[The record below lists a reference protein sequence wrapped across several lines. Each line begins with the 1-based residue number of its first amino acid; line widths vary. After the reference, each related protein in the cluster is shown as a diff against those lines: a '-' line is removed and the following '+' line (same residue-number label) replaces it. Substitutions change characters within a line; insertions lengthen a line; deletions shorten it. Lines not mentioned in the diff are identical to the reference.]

1 MKNRLL
7 HIFFH
12 ALAALFCLCS
22 CGLEDPTNTPQNSD
36 GYVEF
41 VARPTKLDKTLVTTK
56 AGDDIEN
63 NIYNAFILLF
73 DEHGNRIMKQ
83 DVKLLDSYPSISIPA
98 DKGLSTITA
107 CFLINVPPSFAQDIT
122 GLENPNPGV
131 NDNKYINTAV
141 LSNIVYSETVPFGVP
156 LIDHDGDGATEPIA
170 CLPMF
175 GMDSFDIHGT
185 TRQCQISVKRLF
197 AKASFNLSMDLS
209 DTGTLGVNRNTYFE
223 LLSYQLL
230 NIPRK
235 AVLVEPA
242 QTETSYETNWHG
254 QENAYRAQQ
263 VSNTGNTP
271 IYNAE
276 ALGNDNHKS
285 YTFEM
290 YLPEYYILPLP
301 STTENYGD
309 QKYKPEMYDS
319 ENKTAICVR
328 LKGTYKPVSGG
339 NIGLEYDLYL
349 GENEATSFTIKRNKH
364 YINNITITGVNNRD
378 LDCRVNITEGGD
390 LTDVYGE
397 VANCYA
403 ISSTGNFGFK
413 AYKGAYKYAQYAT
426 APKCSGTTVRIIAQD
441 VDGVTLQHPEDPNNQ
456 NPFLVKDDKDVEGL
470 KVISFNV
477 TDISADCNMVIALM
491 NGETVEWTWHL
502 WFIKG
507 LSLGNMGF
515 FELGTQDM
523 PDNKGKMMDMNLG
536 VTRAVT
542 GDWIGGAATGFY
554 YKYGH
559 RAPFFDDK
567 LKGNGK
573 KYHGY
578 KDGEYSPWNVNGK
591 SSTDPC
597 PPGYK
602 VPNSSVWSKTNGTAG
617 TIVDA
622 FIYWNSG
629 TTYIYYPYSGYLGS
643 NNELI
648 SEINESTFTKFKADD
663 YKPLGAF
670 SKSFNTDVIDGEP
683 VQETEFNQKRT
694 QTYTENELSAF
705 EYEVFMSLS
714 DIGRVWSANNAC
726 LAYNARDNKWA
737 LLKIT
742 LCKLSTRT
750 VTRTQRRIRTWVP
763 GYIDFSQRPPKW
775 IDGHYSDYGT
785 WENLGGWENGSWST
799 ATTVTEQTQL
809 PVIGT
814 INNEEYRKDLRT
826 HQSLRDFSSMQCSIP
841 TYTNNP
847 TEGYQVRCVKE

>member
-12 ALAALFCLCS
+12 ALAALFCLSS
-22 CGLEDPTNTPQNSD
+22 CALEEPIGTPQNTD
-36 GYVEF
+36 GYIEF

-56 AGDDIEN
+56 ASDDIEN

-156 LIDHDGDGATEPIA
+156 LIDHDGDGTTEPLA

-242 QTETSYETNWHG
+242 PTETSYETNWHG

-477 TDISADCNMVIALM
+477 TDIIADCNMVIALM
-491 NGETVEWTWHL
+491 NGETTEWTWHL
-502 WFIKG
+502 WFIRG

-523 PDNKGKMMDMNLG
+523 PDNKGKMMDSNLG
-536 VTRAVT
+536 VTRAIT

-559 RAPFFDDK
+559 RAPFFEDK
-567 LKGNGK
+567 LYENGK
-573 KYHGY
+573 KYHGG
-578 KDGEYSPWNVNGK
+578 DVGSTLTWDTSGK
-591 SSTDPC
+591 AASDPC

-602 VPNSSVWSKTNGTAG
+602 VPLSTTWTNQGSHSTLP
-617 TIVDA
+617 DA
-622 FIYWNSG
+622 YRYASLSATN
-629 TTYIYYPYSGYLGS
+629 TIYYPYSGYINQDYTTASDPVVSIDKDADEYTYSVPNLTEYSQVKVTYRGYSFNLTFPVSKTVSDVTFSVSTTASFGEFWAS
-643 NNELI
+643 NGLI
-648 SEINESTFTKFKADD
+648 SYGHAAASLLSGNTRVKQYKLTTTKVKSVTAKGLKWEGWSPKLDYEINEYEES
-663 YKPLGAF
+663 YQY
-670 SKSFNTDVIDGEP
+670 NTG
-683 VQETEFNQKRT
+683 
-694 QTYTENELSAF
+694 
-705 EYEVFMSLS
+705 LS
-714 DIGRVWSANNAC
+714 DQVLGLMLTDYLVRGGTVSSSG
-726 LAYNARDNKWA
+726 L
-737 LLKIT
+737 IT
-742 LCKLSTRT
+742 
-750 VTRTQRRIRTWVP
+750 
-763 GYIDFSQRPPKW
+763 
-775 IDGHYSDYGT
+775 SD
-785 WENLGGWENGSWST
+785 
-799 ATTVTEQTQL
+799 
-809 PVIGT
+809 
-814 INNEEYRKDLRT
+814 
-826 HQSLRDFSSMQCSIP
+826 SIP
-841 TYTNNP
+841 NDSR
-847 TEGYQVRCVKE
+847 GVQVRCIKE

>member
-1 MKNRLL
+1 MEEP
-7 HIFFH
+7 I
-12 ALAALFCLCS
+12 
-22 CGLEDPTNTPQNSD
+22 DTPHNSD

-41 VARPTKLDKTLVTTK
+41 VARPTKLDKTQVTTK
-56 AGDDIEN
+56 ASDDIEN

-73 DEHGNRIMKQ
+73 DEDGNRIMKQ
-83 DVKLLDSYPSISIPA
+83 DVKLLDSYPSISVPA
-98 DKGLSTITA
+98 DKGLSTVTA
-107 CFLINVPPSFAQDIT
+107 CFLINVPPSFANGIT
-122 GLENPNPGV
+122 GLTNPNPGT
-131 NDNKYINTAV
+131 NDNSYISTAV
-141 LSNIVYSETVPFGVP
+141 LSDITYSTTVPFGVP
-156 LIDHDGDGATEPIA
+156 MIDHDGDGTGEGSTAPKA

-175 GMDSFDIHGT
+175 GMDSFNTHRADKT
-185 TRQCQISVKRLF
+185 CVISVKRLF

-230 NIPRK
+230 NLPRK
-235 AVLVEPA
+235 ARLIEPLA
-242 QTETSYETNWHG
+242 TATTYETNWHG
-254 QENAYRAQQ
+254 QDNAYIAQHIQ
-263 VSNTGNTP
+263 NTGNTP
-271 IYNAE
+271 IYNAD
-276 ALGNDNHKS
+276 ALGYDSQKLYS
-285 YTFEM
+285 FDL
-290 YLPEYYILPLP
+290 YLPEYYLLPLS

-309 QKYKPEMYDS
+309 EKYKPEMYDD
-319 ENKTAICVR
+319 ENRTAICVK
-328 LKGTYKPVSGG
+328 LKGNYKPVSGG
-339 NIGLEYDLYL
+339 TVGLEYDLYL
-349 GENEATSFTIKRNKH
+349 GENASTSFTLKRNKH
-364 YINNITITGVNNRD
+364 YTNNVTITGVSDGD
-378 LDCRVNITEGGD
+378 LDCRVTITEGGD
-390 LTDVYGE
+390 MIDVYGE

-403 ISSTGNFGFK
+403 ISSTGVFSFK
-413 AYKGAYKYAQYAT
+413 AYKGAYKHDQLAT
-426 APKCSGTTVRIIAQD
+426 APKCSSGTTVEIIAQD
-441 VDGVTLQHPEDPNNQ
+441 NNGVTLQVPDGATSPFSVTDDPDT
-456 NPFLVKDDKDVEGL
+456 PGL

-477 TDISADCNMVIALM
+477 SAIDADCNMVIALK

-502 WFIKG
+502 WFIRG

-523 PDNKGKMMDMNLG
+523 PDNKGKMMDSNLG
-536 VTRAVT
+536 VTRAIT
-542 GDWIGGAATGFY
+542 GDWIGGAAIGFY

-578 KDGEYSPWNVNGK
+578 KDEEYSSWDVNGK

-602 VPNSSVWSKTNGTAG
+602 VPNSSVWSKTNGTDG
-617 TIVDA
+617 TVVDA

-629 TTYIYYPYSGYLGS
+629 TTYIYYPYSGYLDS
-643 NNELI
+643 NNKLI
-648 SEINESTFTKFKADD
+648 SETNESTFTKFKADD

-737 LLKIT
+737 SLKIT

-763 GYIDFSQRPPKW
+763 GYTDFSQWPPKW
-775 IDGHYSDYGT
+775 IAGHYSDYGT
-785 WENLGGWENGSWST
+785 WENLGSWENGSWST

-826 HQSLRDFSSMQCSIP
+826 HQNLRDFSSMQCSIP
-841 TYTNNP
+841 TYTNTP
-847 TEGYQVRCVKE
+847 TEGYQVRCIKE

>member
-141 LSNIVYSETVPFGVP
+141 LSDIVYSETVPFGVP

-242 QTETSYETNWHG
+242 PTETSYETNWHG

-263 VSNTGNTP
+263 VSNTNNTP

-276 ALGNDNHKS
+276 AFGYDNQKS

-290 YLPEYYILPLP
+290 YLPEYYISPLP

-403 ISSTGNFGFK
+403 ISSTGIIDFK

-523 PDNKGKMMDMNLG
+523 PNNKGKMMDMNLG

-559 RAPFFDDK
+559 RAPFFEDK
-567 LKGNGK
+567 LYENGK
-573 KYHGY
+573 KYHGG
-578 KDGEYSPWNVNGK
+578 DVGSTLTWDTSGK
-591 SSTDPC
+591 AASDPC

-602 VPNSSVWSKTNGTAG
+602 VPLSTTWTNQGSHSTLP
-617 TIVDA
+617 DA
-622 FIYWNSG
+622 YRYASLSATN
-629 TTYIYYPYSGYLGS
+629 TIYYPYSGYINQDYTTASDPVVSIDKDADEYTYSVPNLTEYSQVKVTYRGYSFTLEFPVSKTVSDVTFSVSTTASFGEFWAS
-643 NNELI
+643 NGLI
-648 SEINESTFTKFKADD
+648 SYGHARASLLSGNTSVKQYKLTTTKVKSVTAKGLKWEGWIPKLDYEINEYEDS
-663 YKPLGAF
+663 YQY
-670 SKSFNTDVIDGEP
+670 NTG
-683 VQETEFNQKRT
+683 
-694 QTYTENELSAF
+694 
-705 EYEVFMSLS
+705 LS
-714 DIGRVWSANNAC
+714 DAV
-726 LAYNARDNKWA
+726 LALMLTDYLVRGGTVSSSG
-737 LLKIT
+737 LIT
-742 LCKLSTRT
+742 
-750 VTRTQRRIRTWVP
+750 
-763 GYIDFSQRPPKW
+763 
-775 IDGHYSDYGT
+775 SD
-785 WENLGGWENGSWST
+785 
-799 ATTVTEQTQL
+799 
-809 PVIGT
+809 
-814 INNEEYRKDLRT
+814 
-826 HQSLRDFSSMQCSIP
+826 SIP
-841 TYTNNP
+841 NDSR
-847 TEGYQVRCVKE
+847 GVQVRCIKE

>member
-1 MKNRLL
+1 MKNNILYRFLS
-7 HIFFH
+7 
-12 ALAALFCLCS
+12 ALAALFCLSS
-22 CGLEDPTNTPQNSD
+22 CALEEPIGTPQNTD
-36 GYVEF
+36 GYIEF

-56 AGDDIEN
+56 ASDDIEN

-156 LIDHDGDGATEPIA
+156 LIDHDGDGTTEPLA

-242 QTETSYETNWHG
+242 PTETSYETNWHG

-263 VSNTGNTP
+263 VSNTNNTP

-276 ALGNDNHKS
+276 ALGNDNQKS

-349 GENEATSFTIKRNKH
+349 GENATTSFTLKRNKH
-364 YINNITITGVNNRD
+364 YINNIVIKGIHNNKD
-378 LDCRVNITEGGD
+378 NQDHLDCRVTVSEGGD
-390 LTDVYGE
+390 MIDVYGE

-403 ISSTGNFGFK
+403 ISSTGVFSFK
-413 AYKGAYKYAQYAT
+413 AYKGAYKYDQMAT
-426 APKCSGTTVRIIAQD
+426 APKCSTGTTVEIIAQD
-441 VDGVTLQHPEDPNNQ
+441 NNGVILQIPEGSTSPFTVTDDPDI
-456 NPFLVKDDKDVEGL
+456 PGL

-477 TDISADCNMVIALM
+477 SSISADCNMVIALK
-491 NGETVEWTWHL
+491 NGETTEWTWHL
-502 WFIKG
+502 WFIKN

-523 PDNKGKMMDMNLG
+523 PDNKYKMMDMNLG
-536 VTRAVT
+536 VTRALT
-542 GDWIGGAATGFY
+542 GDWVGGAATGFY

-559 RAPFFDDK
+559 RAPYFEDK
-567 LKGNGK
+567 IINNGNK
-573 KYHGY
+573 IYHGY
-578 KDGEYSPWNVNGK
+578 NKNDFSSWNVTEK
-591 SSTDPC
+591 SKSDPC

-602 VPNSSVWSKTNGTAG
+602 VPKSDIWLGNATKETAEILG
-617 TIVDA
+617 FKA
-622 FIYWNSG
+622 FRYWNSG
-629 TTYIYYPYSGYLGS
+629 TTTLLDGVDYLLDDIYYPYSGYIKADNSMVEGD
-643 NNELI
+643 EG
-648 SEINESTFTKFKADD
+648 ESTARHYDLTLTEEYKEIGRIGNKTRVDPPLKFKRVYYDDFDIDYSGNLWGTDKYCRYYYRETGRVITGCGYYEGKWVQKGGLIKYWTVEWDEKNMKTMAIDDLKALTESPYSSIETKFKTAMGIGDLFVRPEYD
-663 YKPLGAF
+663 A
-670 SKSFNTDVIDGEP
+670 
-683 VQETEFNQKRT
+683 
-694 QTYTENELSAF
+694 SA
-705 EYEVFMSLS
+705 
-714 DIGRVWSANNAC
+714 
-726 LAYNARDNKWA
+726 
-737 LLKIT
+737 
-742 LCKLSTRT
+742 
-750 VTRTQRRIRTWVP
+750 Q
-763 GYIDFSQRPPKW
+763 
-775 IDGHYSDYGT
+775 
-785 WENLGGWENGSWST
+785 NL
-799 ATTVTEQTQL
+799 
-809 PVIGT
+809 
-814 INNEEYRKDLRT
+814 
-826 HQSLRDFSSMQCSIP
+826 
-841 TYTNNP
+841 P
-847 TEGYQVRCVKE
+847 TEDVGYQVRCIKE

>member
-242 QTETSYETNWHG
+242 PTETSYETNWHG

-263 VSNTGNTP
+263 VSNTNSTP

-276 ALGNDNHKS
+276 ALGNDNQKS

-378 LDCRVNITEGGD
+378 LDCRVTVSEGGD
-390 LTDVYGE
+390 MIDVYGE

-403 ISSTGNFGFK
+403 ISSTGVFSFK
-413 AYKGAYKYAQYAT
+413 AYKGAYKHDQMAT
-426 APKCSGTTVRIIAQD
+426 APKCSTGTTVEIIAQD
-441 VDGVTLQHPEDPNNQ
+441 NNGVTLQIPEGSTSPFTVTDDPDI
-456 NPFLVKDDKDVEGL
+456 PGL

-477 TDISADCNMVIALM
+477 SSISADCNMVIALK
-491 NGETVEWTWHL
+491 NGETTEWTWHL
-502 WFIKG
+502 WFIKN

-602 VPNSSVWSKTNGTAG
+602 VPNSSVWSNTKQDYMDFGSSYFTYKKRSVS
-617 TIVDA
+617 IVGGVEFDWEA
-622 FIYWNSG
+622 IV
-629 TTYIYYPYSGYLGS
+629 YPYSGYVNTATNPEVVLKEGS
-643 NNELI
+643 TNS
-648 SEINESTFTKFKADD
+648 SETEDFADLTTTFRYDGNYYRFEKVTYQNKIDIQHGKVWSSNAYQILFGYTEQSTT
-663 YKPLGAF
+663 
-670 SKSFNTDVIDGEP
+670 IDGVHYSTRP
-683 VQETEFNQKRT
+683 
-694 QTYTENELSAF
+694 S
-705 EYEVFMSLS
+705 
-714 DIGRVWSANNAC
+714 
-726 LAYNARDNKWA
+726 
-737 LLKIT
+737 
-742 LCKLSTRT
+742 KLS
-750 VTRTQRRIRTWVP
+750 
-763 GYIDFSQRPPKW
+763 
-775 IDGHYSDYGT
+775 
-785 WENLGGWENGSWST
+785 GSWSYQGIMSISDFKDVFPVQHGIVEGYMT
-799 ATTVTEQTQL
+799 IKNGLENYFNKETTYGNTSTNVN
-809 PVIGT
+809 
-814 INNEEYRKDLRT
+814 IN
-826 HQSLRDFSSMQCSIP
+826 
-841 TYTNNP
+841 
-847 TEGYQVRCVKE
+847 EGYQVRCVKE

>member
-22 CGLEDPTNTPQNSD
+22 CGLEDPTNTPQNFD

-477 TDISADCNMVIALM
+477 TDISADCNMVIALK
-491 NGETVEWTWHL
+491 NGETTEWTWHL
-502 WFIKG
+502 WFIRG

-523 PDNKGKMMDMNLG
+523 PDNKGKMMDSNLG
-536 VTRAVT
+536 VTRAIT

-559 RAPFFDDK
+559 RAPFFEDK
-567 LKGNGK
+567 LYENGK
-573 KYHGY
+573 KYHGG
-578 KDGEYSPWNVNGK
+578 DVGSTLTWDTSGK
-591 SSTDPC
+591 AASDPC

-602 VPNSSVWSKTNGTAG
+602 VPLSTTWTNQGSHSTLP
-617 TIVDA
+617 DA
-622 FIYWNSG
+622 YRYASLSATN
-629 TTYIYYPYSGYLGS
+629 TIYYPYSGYINQDYTTASDPVVSIDKDADEYTYSVPNLTEYSQVKVTYRGYSFNLTFPVSKTVSDVTFSVSTTASFGEFWAS
-643 NNELI
+643 NGLI
-648 SEINESTFTKFKADD
+648 SYGHAAASLLSGNTRVKQYKLTTTKVKSVTAKGLKWEGLSLKLDYEINEYEES
-663 YKPLGAF
+663 YQY
-670 SKSFNTDVIDGEP
+670 NTG
-683 VQETEFNQKRT
+683 
-694 QTYTENELSAF
+694 
-705 EYEVFMSLS
+705 LS
-714 DIGRVWSANNAC
+714 DQVLGLMLTDYLVRGGTVSSSG
-726 LAYNARDNKWA
+726 L
-737 LLKIT
+737 IT
-742 LCKLSTRT
+742 
-750 VTRTQRRIRTWVP
+750 
-763 GYIDFSQRPPKW
+763 
-775 IDGHYSDYGT
+775 SD
-785 WENLGGWENGSWST
+785 
-799 ATTVTEQTQL
+799 
-809 PVIGT
+809 
-814 INNEEYRKDLRT
+814 
-826 HQSLRDFSSMQCSIP
+826 SIP
-841 TYTNNP
+841 NDSR
-847 TEGYQVRCVKE
+847 GVQVRCIKE